1 MAKRNKITDSEKIE
15 KGKLLDSAEIE
26 KRAFNKYG
34 PKYRKKLAEKI
45 GGSSALYTYVFLHNN
60 APKKLYEI
68 NEHLK
73 TVKDVGRKS
82 KIIN

>member
-1 MAKRNKITDSEKIE
+1 MAKRNKITDAEKIE
-15 KGKLLDSAEIE
+15 RGKLLNPREVE
-26 KRAFNKYG
+26 KKAFDVYG
-34 PKYRKKLAEKI
+34 SKYRGKLAEKL

-73 TVKDVGRKS
+73 TVKNV
-82 KIIN
+82 N